1 MDCSSHYVAMP
12 DGIELALDVWRAV
25 QGPERARPVLLLCT
39 RYWRALDLVDGDEAR
54 QGLHALAA
62 SFTAAGF
69 VVVNVDARGSGA
81 SFGQR
86 RTEWSDEEM
95 ADLYHVVEW
104 LAQQP
109 WCDGRVAAHGY
120 SYGGNTSFL
129 AAAAGHP
136 ALKVITPQFADID
149 LYAHNVALGG
159 LVNGWL
165 RDAWGRFT
173 AALDSADVPA
183 VAACL
188 PGVDAAAFCAAVR
201 GPRPVPGHGG
211 DDGRARLR
219 QAVAAHAGNFN
230 FARAVPDDYCLDDP
244 VPGEHR
250 LFDAA
255 ALGIKGRRAAVQA
268 AGTPVCYWAGW
279 SDAGTAAGAL
289 ELFRDFSNPMQVV
302 IGPWNHGRR
311 HWQDPLGPEWPEP
324 LPLADNFADVQR
336 AIHTVFDAQAGALR
350 PAGPVLDYYTLG
362 CKRWQRTEV
371 WPLPQTTLQRW
382 FLQAGATLQAQP
394 AAQASTCSQR
404 VDPAASTGVHNRWH
418 TQIGCQ
424 PVRHEDRRA
433 ADARLMVFDSAPL
446 AAATEITGTPV
457 AHLHLASDRPDAAL
471 FVYLEALLPSGE
483 VRLLTEGCLR
493 LAHRHGGGDFSR
505 RALRTMPA
513 GRFEPVVLPLLPLSI
528 ELPAGVALRVALAG
542 ADAHTFVA
550 PVPDTPATFTVHLGG
565 EQASHI
571 ELPVIPLSTQ
581 NR

>member
-1 MDCSSHYVAMP
+1 MICSSRYVAMP
-12 DGIELALDVWRAV
+12 DGVELALDVWRSEQA
-25 QGPERARPVLLLCT
+25 QAEQAAQPVLLLCT
-39 RYWRALDLVDGDEAR
+39 RYWRALDLVDGDERR
-54 QGLHALAA
+54 QGLYALAA

-81 SFGQR
+81 SFGRR

-95 ADLYHVVEW
+95 ADLYHVTEW
-104 LAQQP
+104 LTLQP

-149 LYAHNVALGG
+149 LYAHNVAPGG
-159 LVNGWL
+159 VVNGWL

-188 PGVDAAAFCAAVR
+188 PGVDVAAFSAAVR
-201 GPRPVPGHGG
+201 GPRPVGG
-211 DDGRARLR
+211 DGGRARLA
-219 QAVAAHAGNFN
+219 QAVASHAGNFN
-230 FARAVPDDYCLDDP
+230 FAGAVPDDYCLDDP

-255 ALGIKGRRAAVQA
+255 ALGISGRRAAVQA
-268 AGTPVCYWAGW
+268 AGTPLCYWAGW

-289 ELFRDFSNPMQVV
+289 DLFCGFRNPVHVV

-311 HWQDPLGPEWPEP
+311 HRQDPLGPEWPEP
-324 LPLADNFADVQR
+324 LPLEENFADVQR
-336 AIHTVFDAQAGALR
+336 AIRARFDAPASRSAGR
-350 PAGPVLDYYTLG
+350 VLDYYTLG
-362 CKRWQRTEV
+362 RERWQRTEA
-371 WPLPQTTLQRW
+371 WPLPQATVERW
-382 FLQAGATLQAQP
+382 YLQAGAALQRQVP
-394 AAQASTCSQR
+394 AEASACGKQ
-404 VDPAASTGVHNRWH
+404 VDPSASTGVHNRWH

-433 ADARLMVFDSAPL
+433 ADARLMVFDGAPL
-446 AAATEITGTPV
+446 ATATEITGTPL
-457 AHLHLASDRPDAAL
+457 AHLYLASDQPDAAL
-471 FVYLEALLPSGE
+471 FVYLEAVLPSGE

-493 LAHRHGGGDFSR
+493 LAHRHGGGQFSR
-505 RALRTMPA
+505 GALRPMPA
-513 GRFEPVVLPLLPLSI
+513 GRFEKVVLPLLPLSI

-542 ADAHTFVA
+542 ADADTFVA
-550 PVPDTPATFTVHLGG
+550 PVAGAPATFTVHLGG
-565 EQASHI
+565 EMASHI
-571 ELPVIPLSTQ
+571 ELPVIPLPTP